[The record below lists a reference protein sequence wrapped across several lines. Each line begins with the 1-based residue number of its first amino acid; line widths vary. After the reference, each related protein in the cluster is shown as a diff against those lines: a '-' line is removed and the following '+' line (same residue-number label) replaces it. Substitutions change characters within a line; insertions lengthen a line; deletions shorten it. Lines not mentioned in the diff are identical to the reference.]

1 MVKIR
6 YVQFPLDPIGGY
18 LVMSGWNASW
28 WGVGTIFTI
37 TWIVKYLVLRIGGR
51 RMYEDYCMPFVFGYI
66 TGYAL
71 MVLMS
76 SISYMVRYFMPY

>member
-1 MVKIR
+1 
-6 YVQFPLDPIGGY
+6 
-18 LVMSGWNASW
+18 MSGWNASW

-37 TWIVKYLVLRIGGR
+37 TWIVKYPVLRIGGR
-51 RMYEDYCMPFVFGYI
+51 RVYEDCCMPFVFGYI
-66 TGYAL
+66 AGYAL